1 MHVMTKVTLGIGGV
15 LLLISAAVL
24 AIGGASASD
33 TSWWDDDSIGDEY
46 WTGET
51 SDSFSGE
58 LLGTW
63 NAYYLVY
70 VEEGYEVDIEIY
82 EGSNGGWGYF
92 ESCEEYDDCEDYD
105 TIPGYDYI
113 GEIYVEYSG
122 DFEIDFTENEGRSVD
137 VMLREEKIPVN
148 SLMGMGGGVC
158 GLCCSLL
165 LLIIGG
171 IMALTMKDKPK
182 VQTKIQIDNEMD
194 VVQESPDESLYDQ
207 DETA

>member
-1 MHVMTKVTLGIGGV
+1 MHVMTKVTLSIGGV

-51 SDSFSGE
+51 STSFSE
-58 LLGTW
+58 KLNW
-63 NAYYLVY
+63 DAYYLVY

-82 EGSNGGWGYF
+82 EVSNGGWGYF
-92 ESCEEYDDCEDYD
+92 ESCEEYDDCEEYD
-105 TIPGYDYI
+105 QIPGYDYI
-113 GEIYVEYSG
+113 GEINVDASD
-122 DFEIDFTENEGRSVD
+122 DFEIEFTENESRSVD
-137 VMLREEKIPVN
+137 VMIREEKVPFTT
-148 SLMGMGGGVC
+148 LMGMGGGLC

-171 IMALTMKDKPK
+171 IMALTLKDKPK
-182 VQTKIQIDNEMD
+182 VQTTIQIDNEMV
-194 VVQESPDESLYDQ
+194 VVQENPDESLYDQ

>member
-1 MHVMTKVTLGIGGV
+1 MHVMTKVTLSVGGV

-46 WTGET
+46 WTGDT
-51 SDSFSGE
+51 STTFSEKLNWDS
-58 LLGTW
+58 
-63 NAYYLVY
+63 YYLVY

-92 ESCEEYDDCEDYD
+92 ESCEEWDDCEDYD
-105 TIPGYDYI
+105 IIPGYDYI
-113 GEIYVEYSG
+113 GEINVDASD
-122 DFEIDFTENEGRSVD
+122 DFEIEFTENEGRSVD
-137 VMLREEKIPVN
+137 VMIREEKIPVT
-148 SLMGMGGGVC
+148 SLLGMGGGFC

-171 IMALTMKDKPK
+171 IMALTLKDKPK
-182 VQTKIQIDNEMD
+182 VQTTIQIDNEMV
-194 VVQESPDESLYDQ
+194 VVQENPDESLYDQ

>member
-33 TSWWDDDSIGDEY
+33 TMGWDDVTGDEY

-51 SDSFSGE
+51 STSFSE
-58 LLGTW
+58 KLNW
-63 NAYYLVY
+63 DAYYLVY

-82 EGSNGGWGYF
+82 EGSNGGWADF
-92 ESCEEYDDCEDYD
+92 EPCELVYDCDEELY

-113 GEIYVEYSG
+113 GTIYVEYSG
-122 DFEIDFTENEGRSVD
+122 DFKIDFTENEGRSVD
-137 VMLREEKIPVN
+137 VMLREEKIPVI
-148 SLMGMGGGVC
+148 SLMGAFGGFC
-158 GLCCSLL
+158 GLCCSLF

-171 IMALTMKDKPK
+171 IMAFTLKDKPK
-182 VQTKIQIDNEMD
+182 VQTRIQIDNET
-194 VVQESPDESLYDQ
+194 VVIQENPDESLYDQ
-207 DETA
+207 DEST

>member
-1 MHVMTKVTLGIGGV
+1 MHVMTKVTLGIGGF
-15 LLLISAAVL
+15 LLLTSVASLV
-24 AIGGASASD
+24 IGGASISD

-51 SDSFSGE
+51 STSFSE
-58 LLGTW
+58 KLNW
-63 NAYYLVY
+63 DSYYLVY

-92 ESCEEYDDCEDYD
+92 ESCEEYDDCEEYD
-105 TIPGYDYI
+105 QIPGYDYI
-113 GEIYVEYSG
+113 GEINVDASD
-122 DFEIDFTENEGRSVD
+122 DFEIEFTENESRSVD
-137 VMLREEKIPVN
+137 VMIREEKVPFTT
-148 SLMGMGGGVC
+148 LMGMGGGLC

-171 IMALTMKDKPK
+171 IMALTLKDKPK
-182 VQTKIQIDNEMD
+182 VQTTIQIDNEMV
-194 VVQESPDESLYDQ
+194 VVQENPDESLYNQ

>member
-1 MHVMTKVTLGIGGV
+1 MHVMTKVTLSVGGV

-24 AIGGASASD
+24 VIGGASASD

-51 SDSFSGE
+51 STSFSE
-58 LLGTW
+58 KLNW
-63 NAYYLVY
+63 DAYYLVY

-82 EGSNGGWGYF
+82 EGSNGGWGEF
-92 ESCEEYDDCEDYD
+92 ESCEEYDDCEEYD
-105 TIPGYDYI
+105 QIPGYDYI
-113 GEIYVEYSG
+113 GEINVNASD
-122 DFEIDFTENEGRSVD
+122 DFEIEFTENESRSVD
-137 VMLREEKIPVN
+137 VMIREEKVPYTT
-148 SLMGMGGGVC
+148 LMGMGGGLC

-171 IMALTMKDKPK
+171 IMALILKDKPK
-182 VQTKIQIDNEMD
+182 VQTTIQIDNEMV
-194 VVQESPDESLYDQ
+194 VVQENPDESLYDQ

>member
-1 MHVMTKVTLGIGGV
+1 MHVMTKVTLSVGGV

-24 AIGGASASD
+24 VIGGASASD

-51 SDSFSGE
+51 STTFSEKLNWDS
-58 LLGTW
+58 
-63 NAYYLVY
+63 YYLVY

-82 EGSNGGWGYF
+82 EGSNGGWGEF

-105 TIPGYDYI
+105 IIPGYDYI
-113 GEIYVEYSG
+113 GEINVDASD
-122 DFEIDFTENEGRSVD
+122 DFEIEFTENEDRSVD
-137 VMLREEKIPVN
+137 VMIREEKIPVT
-148 SLMGMGGGVC
+148 SLLGMGVGFC

-171 IMALTMKDKPK
+171 IMALILKDKPK
-182 VQTKIQIDNEMD
+182 VQTTIQIDNEMV
-194 VVQESPDESLYDQ
+194 VVQENPDESLYDQ

>member
-1 MHVMTKVTLGIGGV
+1 MHVMTKVTLSVGGV

-46 WTGET
+46 WTGDT
-51 SDSFSGE
+51 STTFSEKLNWDS
-58 LLGTW
+58 
-63 NAYYLVY
+63 YYLVY

-92 ESCEEYDDCEDYD
+92 ESCEEYDDCEEYD
-105 TIPGYDYI
+105 QIPGYDYI
-113 GEIYVEYSG
+113 GEINVDASD
-122 DFEIDFTENEGRSVD
+122 DFEIEFTENESRSVD
-137 VMLREEKIPVN
+137 VMIREEKVPFTT
-148 SLMGMGGGVC
+148 LMGMGGGLC

-171 IMALTMKDKPK
+171 IMALTLKDKPK
-182 VQTKIQIDNEMD
+182 VQTTIQIDNEMV
-194 VVQESPDESLYDQ
+194 VVQENPDESLYNQ